1 MPTPKGFVLLKEN
14 RFDSTAFFRTLQHEW
29 DIVPDDGY
37 MQEGERIS
45 FNIRN
50 NICAISL
57 MPAPV
62 PNREAEACA
71 ELNYFWPEA
80 AATTRQHR
88 AHLAVVVMPVGYS
101 SSDIDCMSLYSKII
115 SSCLADANAL
125 AVYTANTVFA
135 PSFYRLQYDVMRQGE
150 LPIPIWAFIGLY
162 EGKGGNCAY
171 SIGMQQFGKLEMEI
185 CNSASAPRDIL
196 LTLLHICGGV
206 IQEDLT
212 LEGSS
217 VLALADDRFFI
228 ERSPSVNCLGEDSL
242 KVVY

>member
-14 RFDSTAFFRTLQHEW
+14 CFDSAAFFRTLQHEW

-45 FNIRN
+45 FNIRD

-101 SSDIDCMSLYSKII
+101 SSDIDCMSLYRQYGL
-115 SSCLADANAL
+115 CPQLLPPAVRCDAAGRAAHSHL
-125 AVYTANTVFA
+125 G
-135 PSFYRLQYDVMRQGE
+135 FY
-150 LPIPIWAFIGLY
+150 W
-162 EGKGGNCAY
+162 
-171 SIGMQQFGKLEMEI
+171 
-185 CNSASAPRDIL
+185 
-196 LTLLHICGGV
+196 
-206 IQEDLT
+206 
-212 LEGSS
+212 
-217 VLALADDRFFI
+217 
-228 ERSPSVNCLGEDSL
+228 SL
-242 KVVY
+242 